1 MAGMRR
7 NKHDNTYLLLGLIL
21 SIIGFIID
29 AVSLIIPLLIFLGI
43 FITFFGLIPISRYL
57 GIYYRRSADSVGI
70 ILTVIYVLIT
80 ASLIFLSI
88 AKLISQVSSAKI
100 ISGSAKN
107 INVAEGLTIA
117 SAIIG
122 SVMFN
127 NDLSH

>member
-1 MAGMRR
+1 MRR

>member
-57 GIYYRRSADSVGI
+57 A
-70 ILTVIYVLIT
+70 
-80 ASLIFLSI
+80 F
-88 AKLISQVSSAKI
+88 
-100 ISGSAKN
+100 
-107 INVAEGLTIA
+107 TIDVVPIQLA
-117 SAIIG
+117 
-122 SVMFN
+122 
-127 NDLSH
+127 